1 MENIAV
7 GLLVAILLFIVIITY
22 IYIVKI
28 SWNYTLPDLF
38 GIKQITF
45 YQAFVLIVLTGI
57 LFRSNMVCMPCKT
70 SDIVKN

>member
-38 GIKQITF
+38 GIKPITF
-45 YQAFVLIVLTGI
+45 YQAFALLVLTGI
-57 LFRSNMVCMPCKT
+57 LFRSNMVCMPCDK
-70 SDIVKN
+70 SIISK